1 MEFNSCWQGTWDMMI
16 QLCGNW
22 TRGRSSNEGRGP
34 SITFSTASSSIS
46 KDDWLLLPRHDTTR
60 LMGHVFTALSG
71 WSAVRPL
78 LSQQTCKSLVCGVI
92 SCMAAA
98 WRRSFHPCS
107 SPALPAQSGEASQ
120 CGRDSTH
127 VSAIP
132 WGPRHRDCGGSSM
145 KGPALWINH

>member
-1 MEFNSCWQGTWDMMI
+1 MMKFKCCWQGTWRSDCLGTE
-16 QLCGNW
+16 QGEGAA
-22 TRGRSSNEGRGP
+22 TRPEALQSLSPAPVAPSPRTTGFCCHGTFDGARFYGVVGVICCEG
-34 SITFSTASSSIS
+34 A
-46 KDDWLLLPRHDTTR
+46 
-60 LMGHVFTALSG
+60 
-71 WSAVRPL
+71 L
-78 LSQQTCKSLVCGVI
+78 LSQQTWKSLVCGVI

-107 SPALPAQSGEASQ
+107 GPALPAQSGEASQ

-132 WGPRHRDCGGSSM
+132 RGPRHRDCGGSSM